1 MNYQKP
7 TIVAGAMIQAGIDKT
22 QLSIMDLMIRGILS
36 GAILGFGTTLAFTA
50 AVQTGLPIVG
60 AAIFPACFVIV
71 VLMGLELVTG
81 SFAVLPMAY
90 LDGKIKF
97 NRLLANLTVVF
108 VANLLGGLLYALL
121 FWVSITN
128 FGQQDGGAL
137 AALIVKTA
145 EAKTIG
151 YGQYGAYG
159 WTTAFTKGILCN
171 WMVTTGVVLGMA
183 SSSSSGK
190 ILGAWLP
197 IFIFFGQGF
206 EHAVVNM
213 FVIPAG
219 MLSGAAV
226 GGGDW
231 WMLNQIPVTLGNFV
245 GGAVFTA
252 AALYFTFGKKNQIP
266 NVKVHTDAIVPA
278 RFPEPQEV
286 HETTSF

>member
-22 QLSIMDLMIRGILS
+22 QLSVGDLLIRGVLS
-36 GAILGFGTTLAFTA
+36 GAILGFGTTLALTA
-50 AVQTGLPIVG
+50 TVQTGLPIVG

-81 SFAVLPMAY
+81 SFAVLPMAC
-90 LDGKIKF
+90 LDGKIGF
-97 NRLLANLTVVF
+97 NRMLANLTVVF
-108 VANLLGGLLYALL
+108 VANLLGGLLYAVL
-121 FWVSITN
+121 FWLSITN

-145 EAKTIG
+145 EAKTVG
-151 YGQYGAYG
+151 YGQHGAYG

-183 SSSSSGK
+183 SSSASGK

-219 MLSGAAV
+219 IFSGAAI
-226 GGGDW
+226 GWGDW
-231 WMLNQIPVTLGNFV
+231 WTLNQIPVTLGNVV

-252 AALYFTFGKKNQIP
+252 AALYFTFGKKS
-266 NVKVHTDAIVPA
+266 HTAGAKAADAIVSTPFA
-278 RFPEPQEV
+278 QPQEV
-286 HETTSF
+286 GEPTNF